1 MCHSALCLHI
11 QPCSINAT
19 FRVRNPVCVTGRTKE
34 IIPIIYRPSTHSAF
48 SRVRLSGFPALMY
61 PLAATFEFCL
71 PFSLALWSITGRA
84 AVLGMCNIRSA
95 VYTESLWQF
104 GGTPSFDPSPL
115 VVTLTAYIPGFVREG
130 FDRLCF
136 AAASTGLCF
145 HHSHPMSGKLRRTPQ
160 QPHSRLFQRPQRSFQ
175 ATQ

>member
-115 VVTLTAYIPGFVREG
+115 VVALTTHIPRFSRECLYWFWFATLSAYFKFSFIHESR
-130 FDRLCF
+130 
-136 AAASTGLCF
+136 F
-145 HHSHPMSGKLRRTPQ
+145 HIVYIHSI
-160 QPHSRLFQRPQRSFQ
+160 HSRNH
-175 ATQ
+175 